1 MELKLGDILEGKVTG
16 ITNFGAFVDL
26 GENRSGMVHISEV
39 ADTFVKEIREHL
51 EVGQTVKVKVISVG
65 DDGKIGLS
73 IKKAVQKP
81 EKQRAQRNDS
91 PGRPG
96 NFEWRSPKNEYASFE
111 EMMQKFK
118 QTSNE
123 KISGM
128 KKAGDSR
135 RSGGYSRRNS
145 GH

>member
-1 MELKLGDILEGKVTG
+1 MELKLGDILEGRITG
-16 ITNFGAFVDL
+16 MTNFGAFVDL
-26 GENRSGMVHISEV
+26 GENKSGMVHISEV
-39 ADTFVKEIREHL
+39 ADTFVRDIRDHL
-51 EVGQTVKVKVISVG
+51 ETGQTVRVRVISVG

-73 IKKAVQKP
+73 IKKAAEKP
-81 EKQRAQRNDS
+81 EKQRPRQNDS

-96 NFEWRSPKNEYASFE
+96 SFEWRSPKTEQASFE

-128 KKAGDSR
+128 KKSVDSR
-135 RSGGYSRRNS
+135 RSGGYSRKNS